1 MDAEPDLIFFP
12 RRVGEFWDRGFFS
25 RGGEGGWRHDRSRS
39 HDDMVRPKLFGLGPL
54 IHGRA
59 HQPRHFF
66 FFSHETAFIFF
77 RNTITKQYS
86 VPIISMINM
95 CIVSGT
101 VVPDYIAVLY
111 I

>member
-1 MDAEPDLIFFP
+1 MARGGGDTIDHAHTTTWSGPNSLGLGLSSMAEPISLDT
-12 RRVGEFWDRGFFS
+12 S
-25 RGGEGGWRHDRSRS
+25 
-39 HDDMVRPKLFGLGPL
+39 
-54 IHGRA
+54 
-59 HQPRHFF
+59 F